1 MKTKYYSAIM
11 LLLAVL
17 LVQFVYSQAPQGFSY
32 QAVIRNTSGQP
43 LVSQSVKIQITLSDQ
58 AGTTIHYKETHAL
71 TTSPLG
77 LVNLT
82 VGTGTVGAGT
92 FSTIPWQ
99 SGSVFIK
106 VEVDPAGGT
115 TYTDLGTTRLYSVP
129 YAFYASNG
137 PTGPAGNGISSVSN
151 NGDGTLTLHFDN
163 GTSYVTPN
171 LKGPQGIQ
179 GPAGPT
185 GAQGTQGVAG
195 PAGAQGVQGP
205 AGPTGA
211 QGIQG
216 PAGPKGDKGDAGT
229 GLTNRGAWVSGTSYN
244 PSDYVFSESTENSA
258 VNSMWIVQASAAF
271 TSTVLPKNDL
281 TNWVEFQAPQGP
293 EGPIGPAGPKGDQGS
308 TGSQG
313 LQGVQGPQG
322 EQGPVGQQ
330 GLQGLQGLTGANG
343 ISLVWKGESPT
354 HIASPSTNWAY
365 YNTTDKK
372 SYVYDGDSW
381 EIITQDGAQG
391 PTGPMV
397 SGIDGQTLRNN
408 GTTWEAS
415 NLLFSDNT
423 NSRIGVNTNSPS
435 ATLHINGTTRFNGL
449 VYDNNNLTGSDG
461 NVLTKTSSGV
471 VWQAPA
477 GNISGTGSTG
487 KMALWS
493 GASTLTSLPNV
504 TFTNSLEIQGSAPI
518 TIDDPIFEV
527 KNSAGQVIFGVYQ
540 EGVRINIADGLIS
553 KGARGGFAVGGLTT
567 QNKVGS
573 AEYLRITP
581 DSARIYVK
589 EVPATKGARGGFA
602 VGGLTTQNKTVTSN
616 QLIQLTPNNYFIGY
630 ESGKNITT
638 GLYNSFFGH
647 QSGKFNTT
655 GGYNVFSGYQSGMNN
670 IGGLYNVF
678 LGNHSGLANTIGSYN
693 VFVGYHS
700 GLDNIDGSH
709 NVFLGHESGLSNT
722 TGWSNNFIGQGAGY
736 NNTTGTNGVFIGN
749 DAGRAHKTASGN
761 ILIGRNSGYSLTGND
776 GNTYWGNVFIGNMT
790 GEYMTEG
797 SVNLIAGVNAGQ
809 NKTAG
814 DNNVILG
821 SYAGVDNAS
830 GSSNT
835 FIGAGSGNS
844 SNGSY
849 NVFLG
854 FNAGYTETGSNK
866 LYIDNSSTA
875 TPLIYGDFSAN
886 QLTFNGGTTTI
897 GNTDVTGNSTFTGI
911 NTINGS
917 SITNGSSTVN
927 GSITSTDIT
936 ENSDNPGVLGV
947 HNVTQN
953 WGIGVKGEGGY
964 IGVKGESTLAGG
976 TGDRYG
982 VYGIA
987 SGGTT
992 NYAGYFA
999 GDVTVT
1005 GTFSNPSDKNLKK
1018 NINPLSGALKKVL
1031 KLQAVTYDWK
1041 TDMELSE
1048 IKSKSKTDKKGL
1060 VNRFNFPTGTQIG
1073 IIAQD
1078 VEKIF
1083 PELVKTDGD
1092 GLKSV
1097 DYIKIVP
1104 VLIEA
1109 IKEQQQQIE
1118 ELKAKNKEI
1127 DILKSQ
1133 IEAINALL
1141 KK

>member
-58 AGTTIHYKETHAL
+58 AGTTIHFRETHTQ

-82 VGTGTVGAGT
+82 IGTGTVGAGT

-99 SGSVFIK
+99 SGEVYIK

-115 TYTDLGTTRLYSVP
+115 NYTNLGSSKLTSVP
-129 YAFYASNG
+129 YALYAAS
-137 PTGPAGNGISSVSN
+137 
-151 NGDGTLTLHFDN
+151 GT
-163 GTSYVTPN
+163 P
-171 LKGPQGIQ
+171 
-179 GPAGPT
+179 GPAGP
-185 GAQGTQGVAG
+185 AG
-195 PAGAQGVQGP
+195 P
-205 AGPTGA
+205 
-211 QGIQG
+211 
-216 PAGPKGDKGDAGT
+216 
-229 GLTNRGAWVSGTSYN
+229 LVSGT
-244 PSDYVFSESTENSA
+244 
-258 VNSMWIVQASAAF
+258 
-271 TSTVLPKNDL
+271 
-281 TNWVEFQAPQGP
+281 
-293 EGPIGPAGPKGDQGS
+293 
-308 TGSQG
+308 
-313 LQGVQGPQG
+313 
-322 EQGPVGQQ
+322 
-330 GLQGLQGLTGANG
+330 
-343 ISLVWKGESPT
+343 
-354 HIASPSTNWAY
+354 
-365 YNTTDKK
+365 
-372 SYVYDGDSW
+372 
-381 EIITQDGAQG
+381 
-391 PTGPMV
+391 
-397 SGIDGQTLRNN
+397 DGQTLRNN

-415 NLLFSDNT
+415 SLLFSDKT
-423 NSRIGVNTNSPS
+423 NSRVGVNTASPS
-435 ATLHINGTTRFNGL
+435 ATLHINGTARLGGL
-449 VYDNNNLTGSDG
+449 VYDNNNLPGSDG
-461 NVLTKTSSGV
+461 NVLTKTAGGV
-471 VWQAPA
+471 VWQVPA
-477 GNISGTGSTG
+477 GVSGTGTAG

-504 TFTNSLEIQGSAPI
+504 TFTNSLEIQGSAPT

-540 EGVRINIADGLIS
+540 EGVRINIADGLIT

-567 QNKVGS
+567 QSKVGP

-602 VGGLTTQNKTVTSN
+602 VGGLTNQSKTVTSS
-616 QLIQLTPNNYFIGY
+616 QLIQLTAKNYFIGY
-630 ESGKNITT
+630 ESGENVTT

-678 LGNHSGLANTIGSYN
+678 LGNHSGFANTIGSYN

-700 GLDNIDGSH
+700 GLNNIDGSH

-736 NNTTGTNGVFIGN
+736 FNTTGTNGVFIGN

-761 ILIGRNSGYSLTGND
+761 ILIGRNSGYSLTGDD
-776 GNTYWGNVFIGNMT
+776 GNNYWGNVFIGNMT
-790 GEYMTEG
+790 GQNMTTG
-797 SVNLIAGVNAGQ
+797 SVNIIAGVNAGQ

-821 SYAGVDNAS
+821 SYAGLDNAD

-844 SNGSY
+844 STGSY

-854 FNAGYTETGSNK
+854 FNAGYSEAGNNK
-866 LYIDNSSTA
+866 LYIDNSSTSS
-875 TPLIYGDFSAN
+875 PLIYGDFSAN

-897 GNTDVTGNSTFTGI
+897 GNTSVTGNSI
-911 NTINGS
+911 INGNTT
-917 SITNGSSTVN
+917 TNGVT
-927 GSITSTDIT
+927 TSTLLT
-936 ENSDNPGVLGV
+936 ASSDDPAIIGE
-947 HNVTQN
+947 HNVTSNYGVGVQ
-953 WGIGVKGEGGY
+953 GIGGWKGVEALTLSTSGSSY
-964 IGVKGESTLAGG
+964 GVYTRAVGVNTSGINYGIYSEATGG
-976 TGDRYG
+976 TSNYG

-1048 IKSKSKTDKKGL
+1048 MKSKSKTDKKGL

-1073 IIAQD
+1073 VIAQE

-1097 DYIKIVP
+1097 DYVKIVP
-1104 VLIEA
+1104 LLIEA
-1109 IKEQQQQIE
+1109 IKEQQQQID
-1118 ELKAKNKEI
+1118 ELKAKNKEFEQ
-1127 DILKSQ
+1127 LKTQ
-1133 IEAINALL
+1133 VEAINALL